1 LMRPISARHL
11 LYAIW
16 ATTQH
21 YADFTHQ
28 IQTLNQ
34 SKALSDAQWL
44 ETKKSV
50 KEILLRGVIA

>member
-1 LMRPISARHL
+1 RPISARHL

-28 IQTLNQ
+28 IQTLNDDQ
-34 SKALSDAQWL
+34 ELSDAQWE
-44 ETKKSV
+44 ETKSAV
-50 KEILLRGVIA
+50 KDLLLSGVSPRP